1 MKLPT
6 EQATD
11 LGGDELKRKEYLSP
25 EFDFVLV
32 RIQDNLC
39 ESKTEGGAGGGGWGG
54 DPGTEGPRED

>member
-1 MKLPT
+1 M
-6 EQATD
+6 
-11 LGGDELKRKEYLSP
+11 KRKEYLSP

-54 DPGTEGPRED
+54 DPGAEGPGED